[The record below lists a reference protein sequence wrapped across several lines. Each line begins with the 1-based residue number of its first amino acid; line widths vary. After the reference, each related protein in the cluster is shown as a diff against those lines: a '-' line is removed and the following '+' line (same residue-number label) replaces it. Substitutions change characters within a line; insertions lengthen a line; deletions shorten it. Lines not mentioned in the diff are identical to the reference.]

1 MEKKIVNITKA
12 TISFVFWEILFE
24 IIFFMLIGFFSGL
37 LTMIIDN
44 ETFVNIIMIIPRVI
58 VQVLVIKFAIWNTFK
73 KQIIE
78 SYNENKF
85 LIIICIIYIVVTVF
99 SIMISFNLANIIG
112 NIISLM
118 PLSFHKHLQDSS
130 FFFVSYHQIE

>member
-1 MEKKIVNITKA
+1 
-12 TISFVFWEILFE
+12 
-24 IIFFMLIGFFSGL
+24 
-37 LTMIIDN
+37 MIIDN

-58 VQVLVIKFAIWNTFK
+58 IQVLVIKFAIWNTFK

-112 NIISLM
+112 NIISLL
-118 PLSFHKHLQDSS
+118 PLL
-130 FFFVSYHQIE
+130 FVKKYISKYNN

>member
-1 MEKKIVNITKA
+1 MDKKIVNITKA

-58 VQVLVIKFAIWNTFK
+58 VQFLVIKFAVWNTFK

-112 NIISLM
+112 NIISLL
-118 PLSFHKHLQDSS
+118 PLL
-130 FFFVSYHQIE
+130 FVKKYISKYNN

>member
-1 MEKKIVNITKA
+1 MDKKIVNITKA

-58 VQVLVIKFAIWNTFK
+58 VQFLVIKFAIWNTFK

-112 NIISLM
+112 NIISLL
-118 PLSFHKHLQDSS
+118 PLLFVKKYISKHNN
-130 FFFVSYHQIE
+130 

>member
-1 MEKKIVNITKA
+1 MIDKKIVNITKA

-58 VQVLVIKFAIWNTFK
+58 VQFLVIKFAIWNTFK

-112 NIISLM
+112 NIISLL
-118 PLSFHKHLQDSS
+118 PLL
-130 FFFVSYHQIE
+130 FVKKYISKYNN

>member
-24 IIFFMLIGFFSGL
+24 IIFFMLIVFFSGL

-112 NIISLM
+112 NIISLL
-118 PLSFHKHLQDSS
+118 PLL
-130 FFFVSYHQIE
+130 FVKKYISKYNN

>member
-99 SIMISFNLANIIG
+99 GIMISFNLANIIG
-112 NIISLM
+112 NIISLL
-118 PLSFHKHLQDSS
+118 PLL
-130 FFFVSYHQIE
+130 FVKKYISKYNN

>member
-1 MEKKIVNITKA
+1 MDKKIVNITKA
-12 TISFVFWEILFE
+12 TISYVFWEILFE
-24 IIFFMLIGFFSGL
+24 VIFFMLIVFFSGL

-58 VQVLVIKFAIWNTFK
+58 VQFLVIKFAIWNTFK

-112 NIISLM
+112 NIISLL
-118 PLSFHKHLQDSS
+118 PLL
-130 FFFVSYHQIE
+130 FVKKYISKYNN

>member
-58 VQVLVIKFAIWNTFK
+58 VQFLVIKFAIWNTFK

-112 NIISLM
+112 NIISLL
-118 PLSFHKHLQDSS
+118 PLL
-130 FFFVSYHQIE
+130 FVKKYISKYNN

>member
-78 SYNENKF
+78 RYNENKF

-112 NIISLM
+112 NIISLL
-118 PLSFHKHLQDSS
+118 PLL
-130 FFFVSYHQIE
+130 FVKKYISKYNN

>member
-1 MEKKIVNITKA
+1 MDKKIVNITKA

-112 NIISLM
+112 NIISLL
-118 PLSFHKHLQDSS
+118 PLL
-130 FFFVSYHQIE
+130 FVKKYISKYNN

>member
-85 LIIICIIYIVVTVF
+85 LITICIIYIVVTVF

-112 NIISLM
+112 NIISLL
-118 PLSFHKHLQDSS
+118 PLL
-130 FFFVSYHQIE
+130 FVKKYISKYNN

>member
-1 MEKKIVNITKA
+1 MKKKIVNITKA

-112 NIISLM
+112 NIISLL
-118 PLSFHKHLQDSS
+118 PLL
-130 FFFVSYHQIE
+130 FVKKYISKYNN

>member
-1 MEKKIVNITKA
+1 MDKKIVNITKA

-58 VQVLVIKFAIWNTFK
+58 VQFLVIKFAIWNTFK

-112 NIISLM
+112 NIISLL
-118 PLSFHKHLQDSS
+118 PLL
-130 FFFVSYHQIE
+130 FVKKYISKYNN

>member
-1 MEKKIVNITKA
+1 
-12 TISFVFWEILFE
+12 
-24 IIFFMLIGFFSGL
+24 MLIGFFSGL

-78 SYNENKF
+78 RYNENKF
-85 LIIICIIYIVVTVF
+85 LIIICIIYIVVTVV

-112 NIISLM
+112 NIISLL
-118 PLSFHKHLQDSS
+118 PLL
-130 FFFVSYHQIE
+130 FVKKYISKYNN

>member
-1 MEKKIVNITKA
+1 MKKKIVNITKA

-58 VQVLVIKFAIWNTFK
+58 VQFLVIKFAIWNTFK

-112 NIISLM
+112 NIISLL
-118 PLSFHKHLQDSS
+118 PLL
-130 FFFVSYHQIE
+130 FVKKYISKYNN

>member
-112 NIISLM
+112 NIISLL
-118 PLSFHKHLQDSS
+118 PLL
-130 FFFVSYHQIE
+130 FVKKYISKYNN

>member
-1 MEKKIVNITKA
+1 MDKKIVNITKA
-12 TISFVFWEILFE
+12 TLSFVFWEILFE

-58 VQVLVIKFAIWNTFK
+58 VQFLVIKFAIWNTFK

-112 NIISLM
+112 NIISLL
-118 PLSFHKHLQDSS
+118 PLL
-130 FFFVSYHQIE
+130 FVKKYISKYNN

>member
-1 MEKKIVNITKA
+1 
-12 TISFVFWEILFE
+12 
-24 IIFFMLIGFFSGL
+24 MLIGFFSGL

-58 VQVLVIKFAIWNTFK
+58 VQFLVIKFAIWNTFK

-112 NIISLM
+112 NIISLL
-118 PLSFHKHLQDSS
+118 PLL
-130 FFFVSYHQIE
+130 FVKKYISKYNN